1 MKKSITFKI
10 SDLDLLKIK
19 KEASE
24 SGMMISEYVR
34 KVIESSIDLHDIAD
48 ELREIKKDLNF
59 LVERERQ
66 NEHEQK

>member
-66 NEHEQK
+66 NELEQK

>member
-24 SGMMISEYVR
+24 SGMMISEYIR

>member
-48 ELREIKKDLNF
+48 ELREIKKDLNY

>member
-1 MKKSITFKI
+1 MKKSISFKI

-48 ELREIKKDLNF
+48 ELREIKKDLNY

-66 NEHEQK
+66 NELEQK

>member
-1 MKKSITFKI
+1 MKKSISFKI

>member
-1 MKKSITFKI
+1 
-10 SDLDLLKIK
+10 
-19 KEASE
+19 
-24 SGMMISEYVR
+24 MMISEYVR

>member
-34 KVIESSIDLHDIAD
+34 KVIESSIDLHEIAE

>member
-19 KEASE
+19 KEASD

-34 KVIESSIDLHDIAD
+34 KVIESSINLHDIAD
-48 ELREIKKDLNF
+48 ELREIKKDLNY

>member
-48 ELREIKKDLNF
+48 ELREIKKDLNY

-66 NEHEQK
+66 NELEQK

>member
-1 MKKSITFKI
+1 MKKSISFKI

-34 KVIESSIDLHDIAD
+34 KVIESSIDLHDIAH
-48 ELREIKKDLNF
+48 ELREIKKDLNY

-66 NEHEQK
+66 NELEQK

>member
-34 KVIESSIDLHDIAD
+34 KVIESSIALLIAK
-48 ELREIKKDLNF
+48 LIPTFSFLNSF
-59 LVERERQ
+59 SSFIVLPLVLLCAF
-66 NEHEQK
+66 

>member
-34 KVIESSIDLHDIAD
+34 KAIESSIDLHDIAD
-48 ELREIKKDLNF
+48 ELREIKKDLNY

>member
-19 KEASE
+19 KEASD

-34 KVIESSIDLHDIAD
+34 KVIESSIDLHDIAE

-66 NEHEQK
+66 NEHAQK

>member
-19 KEASE
+19 KEASD

>member
-34 KVIESSIDLHDIAD
+34 KVIESSIDLHDIAE
-48 ELREIKKDLNF
+48 ELREIKKGLNF

>member
-34 KVIESSIDLHDIAD
+34 KVIESSIDLHDIAE
-48 ELREIKKDLNF
+48 ELREIKKGLNF
-59 LVERERQ
+59 LVERERE

>member
-48 ELREIKKDLNF
+48 ELREIKKDLDF